1 MKSEALIELKGPA
14 EIGWMREAGRA
25 TGETLQLLAQAAQP
39 GVSTGELD
47 RIAHAELKKRK
58 AKPAFLGYRGF
69 PGVLCVSINQE
80 VVHGIPDP
88 KRKLAEG
95 DIVSLDFG
103 AIVRG
108 YYADSAITVG
118 VGKISDAAAKLVKTT
133 RESMERG
140 IETVAPGSR
149 LGDIGAA
156 VQKHAEAGGYS
167 VVRTFVGHGIGRNLH
182 EDPAIPNFGRA
193 GTGLRLQAGMVLAI
207 EPMVNVGGPEV
218 ETLDDGWTAVTKDGK
233 WSAHFEHT
241 VAVTADGHEVLTA
254 V

>member
-25 TGETLQLLAQAAQP
+25 TAETLVVLAQAAQP

-47 RIAHAELKKRK
+47 RIAAGELKKRK

-69 PGVLCVSINQE
+69 PGVLCVSINSE
-80 VVHGIPDP
+80 VVHGIPDL

-103 AIVRG
+103 AVVRG
-108 YYADSAITVG
+108 YFGDAAITVG
-118 VGKISDAAAKLVKTT
+118 VGRVSEKAQTLMRVT
-133 RESMERG
+133 REALEKG
-140 IETVAPGSR
+140 IDTVAAGSR
-149 LGDIGAA
+149 IGDIGAA

-182 EDPAIPNFGRA
+182 EDPAVPNFGRA
-193 GTGLRLQAGMVLAI
+193 GTGLRLQAGMVIAI
-207 EPMVNVGGPEV
+207 EPMVNLGGPEV
-218 ETLDDGWTAVTKDGK
+218 RVLEDGWTAVTEDGE

-241 VAVTADGHEVLTA
+241 VAVTPDGHEVLTRL
-254 V
+254 